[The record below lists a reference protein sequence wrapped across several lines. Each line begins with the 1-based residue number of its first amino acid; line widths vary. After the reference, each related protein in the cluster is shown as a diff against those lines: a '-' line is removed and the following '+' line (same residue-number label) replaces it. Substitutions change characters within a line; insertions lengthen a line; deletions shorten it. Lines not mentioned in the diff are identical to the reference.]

1 MSKMPL
7 SFTKLLL
14 LFLLQGLSYW
24 LFSFNIE
31 FLETL
36 FPIRFAG
43 TGVYFAIAAIHF
55 VAIGLTAFLFCF
67 PVAYLYKEFATLIA
81 FVICFTALAPKFA
94 ALFDLGVKKYH
105 PFVYAL
111 SVFDGVLYLILLVL
125 FTAWVGNYQLRIKS
139 TFNTDASR
147 RSIQR

>member
-7 SFTKLLL
+7 SFSKLLL

-31 FLETL
+31 FLETV

-43 TGVYFAIAAIHF
+43 TGVYFAIGAIHF
-55 VAIGLTAFLFCF
+55 VAIGLTAFMFCF
-67 PVAYLYKEFATLIA
+67 PVAYLYKEFASLVA
-81 FVICFTALAPKFA
+81 FVICFTALVPKFV

-111 SVFDGVLYLILLVL
+111 SVFDGVLYIILLVL
-125 FTAWVGNYQLRIKS
+125 FTARVGKYLPRINS
-139 TFNTDASR
+139 TFDTDASR
-147 RSIQR
+147 RSI